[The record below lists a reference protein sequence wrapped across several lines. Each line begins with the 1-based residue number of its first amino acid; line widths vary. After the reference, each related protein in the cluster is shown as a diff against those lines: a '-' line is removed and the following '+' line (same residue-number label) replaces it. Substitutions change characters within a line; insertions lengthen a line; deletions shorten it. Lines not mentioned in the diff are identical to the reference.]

1 MFGLS
6 QKERYE
12 SKVEVCLIAL
22 LADAWRTEADQVI
35 PLLKKKYSEHWDGVL
50 QEGIELRNSPETSAL
65 TITVNFYT
73 DCITNLTTP
82 KVILKIR
89 QAIINDEMIVPN
101 DLLFRMKVT
110 FALASQWASKEI
122 SKDKLINSIRDI
134 HRSIFNDDD
143 KLFKNTLGYFLG
155 ATAAFSITDENVNRT
170 GT

>member
-1 MFGLS
+1 
-6 QKERYE
+6 
-12 SKVEVCLIAL
+12 
-22 LADAWRTEADQVI
+22 
-35 PLLKKKYSEHWDGVL
+35 
-50 QEGIELRNSPETSAL
+50 
-65 TITVNFYT
+65 
-73 DCITNLTTP
+73 
-82 KVILKIR
+82 
-89 QAIINDEMIVPN
+89 MIVPN

-122 SKDKLINSIRDI
+122 SKDKLIKSIRDI